1 LANSAPILGGRQVIV
16 IGGVFLLLVAS
27 AMALVFGMVRL
38 RERYTGIELHC
49 SGFWPFYYVF
59 MPDRHLPE
67 HSVEQIL
74 FVAGLSAGFVTV
86 VRGGSCAIH
95 ARIRRE
101 RFWFMW
107 ASFAV
112 SGIPAS
118 PRA

>member
-1 LANSAPILGGRQVIV
+1 MV

-38 RERYTGIELHC
+38 RERCTGIALHC

-74 FVAGLSAGFVTV
+74 FVAGLSVGFVTV
-86 VRGGSCAIH
+86 VRGGKRILNNSAAILLVSLLLILASNAIQGIDYGFENPH
-95 ARIRRE
+95 RR
-101 RFWFMW
+101 R
-107 ASFAV
+107 
-112 SGIPAS
+112 
-118 PRA
+118 R